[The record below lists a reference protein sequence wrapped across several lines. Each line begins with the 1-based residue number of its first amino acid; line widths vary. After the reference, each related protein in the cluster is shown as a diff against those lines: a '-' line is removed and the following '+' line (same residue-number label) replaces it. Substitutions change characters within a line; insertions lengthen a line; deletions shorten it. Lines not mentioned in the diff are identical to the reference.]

1 MKLNRQNRFFQRNFF
16 HPQVSFFVVTGICV
30 IFLTF
35 LTNDNA
41 LEIAISGIASV
52 FIGIGVNNF
61 SSLAI
66 RINDNQIF
74 KNKLGHSIEML
85 RMVKS
90 QIAIISAEVKQGK
103 YHNVNPKFDEL
114 EKFMDLSIKILGDE
128 VPQTQR

>member
-1 MKLNRQNRFFQRNFF
+1 MKLNRQNRFFLRNLF
-16 HPQVSFFVVTGICV
+16 HPQVSFYVVIGICV

-35 LTNDNA
+35 LTDDNA

-74 KNKLGHSIEML
+74 RSKLGHSIEML
-85 RMVKS
+85 RIVKS
-90 QIAIISAEVKQGK
+90 QIAIINAEVKQGT
-103 YHNVNPKFDEL
+103 YHNINTEFDEL
-114 EKFMDLSIKILGDE
+114 EKFIDLSIKILGDE
-128 VPQTQR
+128 VPQRL